1 MCYRGK
7 SRRFFNDRPSL
18 EVDENTAR
26 SDVSKVS
33 SKELLYTA
41 IGGVLFLLRFRA
53 RDSHFKSI
61 YLRQLA

>member
-1 MCYRGK
+1 MFYRGK

-41 IGGVLFLLRFRA
+41 IGGVLFLFPPQLIFRSLYRNGFA
-53 RDSHFKSI
+53 
-61 YLRQLA
+61 QP